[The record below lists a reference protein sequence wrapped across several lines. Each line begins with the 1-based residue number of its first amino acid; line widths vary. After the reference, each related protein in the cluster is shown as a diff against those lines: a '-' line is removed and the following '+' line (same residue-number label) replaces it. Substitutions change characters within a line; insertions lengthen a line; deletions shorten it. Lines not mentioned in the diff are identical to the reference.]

1 MRLVLTNL
9 TLVEPPLE
17 ESMLVQVKV
26 EANHLTTSHTTH
38 HQDEVIM
45 VEIPEVVLIGIM
57 GVGPLEEVLC

>member
-26 EANHLTTSHTTH
+26 EATHLTTSHMTH
-38 HQDEVIM
+38 HQDEVIT
-45 VEIPEVVLIGIM
+45 VEIPKVVLIGIM
-57 GVGPLEEVLC
+57 GVGPLEEVPC